1 MTTPSTTSHSGPDNL
16 VTVKVL
22 YDDSNRR
29 FKIPL
34 KELKA
39 QVFPQMVS
47 LHSSSSSGSV
57 VRLHSL
63 SSAIIRSSFFLLFLF
78 SKYLVPTL
86 QIKRIRI
93 VFRRL
98 T

>member
-29 FKIPL
+29 FKMPL
-34 KELKA
+34 RELKA

-47 LHSSSSSGSV
+47 LHSSSGSV
-57 VRLHSL
+57 TRLRLHSL
-63 SSAIIRSSFFLLFLF
+63 SSAIIRSSFFYLA
-78 SKYLVPTL
+78 KYLVQTL
-86 QIKRIRI
+86 KKIKRIRI
-93 VFRRL
+93 VLRRL